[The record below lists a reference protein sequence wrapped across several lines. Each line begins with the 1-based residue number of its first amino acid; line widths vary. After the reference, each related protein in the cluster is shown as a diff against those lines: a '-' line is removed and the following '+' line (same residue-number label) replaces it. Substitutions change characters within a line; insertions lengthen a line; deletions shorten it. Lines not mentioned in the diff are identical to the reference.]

1 MSFWIRIFIFSRY
14 MPRSRAAGLYGSSI
28 FSFILFSIV
37 AAPDCIPTIGWVPFL
52 YTLSIICY
60 LEILIVVLI
69 FISLL
74 ISDVEHLFMWLL
86 AVFVSSFEKYL
97 FRSAAHFL
105 IVSFS
110 FLSFFFFFW
119 ILSYVSCLY
128 SCLYILD
135 INS

>member
-1 MSFWIRIFIFSRY
+1 M
-14 MPRSRAAGLYGSSI
+14 
-28 FSFILFSIV
+28 
-37 AAPDCIPTIGWVPFL
+37 
-52 YTLSIICY
+52 
-60 LEILIVVLI
+60 VLI

-86 AVFVSSFEKYL
+86 AVSVSSFEKYL
-97 FRSAAHFL
+97 FRSAAHFS

-110 FLSFFFFFW
+110 FLFFFW